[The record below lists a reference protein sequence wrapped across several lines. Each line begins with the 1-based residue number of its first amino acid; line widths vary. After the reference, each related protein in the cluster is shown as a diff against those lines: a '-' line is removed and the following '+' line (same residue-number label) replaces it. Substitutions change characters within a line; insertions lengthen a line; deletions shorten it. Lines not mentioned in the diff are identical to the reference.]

1 MCTRPRAEEH
11 LGCFQWVR
19 VTAIRPLPSPTASI
33 SMTVRVDS
41 HHKGAPPEHGE
52 RRCRWQQP
60 CPARCLSPDRSQLGG
75 YRASGPRPSGQQ
87 NAARCSSLLSQRGCG
102 ALCSAGHTSLS
113 AIRLEPS
120 EQRQTAFSP
129 LGPCARLG
137 ACHPAYTR
145 RTLLNKDVNDK
156 LQLLTS

>member
-1 MCTRPRAEEH
+1 GTWGKALPLAADPASCPRWGRTSLVLPGACSPGRGH
-11 LGCFQWVR
+11 LGG
-19 VTAIRPLPSPTASI
+19 
-33 SMTVRVDS
+33 
-41 HHKGAPPEHGE
+41 H
-52 RRCRWQQP
+52 
-60 CPARCLSPDRSQLGG
+60 
-75 YRASGPRPSGQQ
+75 RAAGPRPSGRQ
-87 NAARCSSLLSQRGCG
+87 NAARCSALLSQRGCG

-113 AIRLEPS
+113 AIRLEPP

-137 ACHPAYTR
+137 ACHPAYVK